1 MSAAVGADDRGR
13 PVRLGLF
20 LSGQHPPSVA
30 ASAALRDHLEQVALA
45 RELGFDSIWAGQHFL
60 SAPFQMFQT
69 IPFLARVAA
78 EAEGMTLGTGIL
90 LLPLLNPLEV
100 AENAATLNEIAD
112 GNFILGLGVGYRAVE
127 NAAFGV
133 RGDRFALFERKLEIV
148 RALLAGDAVSA
159 AGDGF
164 ELDQA
169 RLTLRPSSP
178 PPIWIAANAD
188 GAVRRAARLADAWM
202 INPHTRL
209 EQLQPQVE
217 LFEAER
223 RACGKPPSEAV
234 PIIKEVCVAETD
246 AAAMETARPFLAAKY
261 EAYVNWGQDEVLP
274 EGDTLQREWE
284 QLTGGGRFIL
294 GSPQTC
300 AAQIREH
307 VDRLGVNR
315 LIVRAQWPGMPQA
328 DVLRTLRLLATEVL
342 PAV

>member
-1 MSAAVGADDRGR
+1 MSAAVGADDGGR
-13 PVRLGLF
+13 PVQLGLF

-30 ASAALRDHLEQVALA
+30 ARAALRDHLEQVALA

-60 SAPFQMFQT
+60 SEPFQMFQT
-69 IPFLARVAA
+69 IPLLARVAA

-112 GNFILGLGVGYRAVE
+112 GKFILGLGVGYRAVE

-148 RALLAGDAVSA
+148 RGLLAGDAVSA
-159 AGDGF
+159 AGDGS

-223 RACGKPPSEAV
+223 HACGKPPSEAV
-234 PIIKEVCVAETD
+234 PIIKEVCVAESD
-246 AAAMETARPFLAAKY
+246 AAAMDTARPFLAAKY
-261 EAYVNWGQDEVLP
+261 EAYVRWGQDEVLP

-300 AAQIREH
+300 ATQIREH
-307 VDRLGVNR
+307 VDRLGVNQ